1 MDDKKEFDPTSRA
14 IIGSAIKIHRHFGPG
29 VFERVYETY
38 LAHELKKQ
46 GYAVERQL
54 RVPVVYDGIRM
65 ESAYRIDLLVNSE
78 VVVEIKAVDTLL
90 PVHHAQL
97 LSYLR
102 LSGHHIGLLINFHE
116 KLLRRGL
123 KRIVL

>member
-1 MDDKKEFDPTSRA
+1 MDAKLEFDSTSKA
-14 IIGSAIKIHRHFGPG
+14 IIGCAIKIHRFFGPG

-46 GYAVERQL
+46 GFAVERQV

-116 KLLRRGL
+116 KLIRRGL

>member
-1 MDDKKEFDPTSRA
+1 MDAKYEFDPTSNA
-14 IIGSAIKIHRHFGPG
+14 IIGCALKIHRFFGPG
-29 VFERVYETY
+29 VFEKVYEIY
-38 LAHELKKQ
+38 LAHELKKL
-46 GYAVERQL
+46 GYAVERQV
-54 RVPVVYDGIRM
+54 RVPVEYDGIRM

-78 VVVEIKAVDTLL
+78 VIVEIKAVETML
-90 PVHHAQL
+90 PIHHAQL

-116 KLLRRGL
+116 KLLKRGL